1 MYVAQLQ
8 AGMGALALVTSKQ
21 QNHCSLEGQAL
32 SNTARTTDLPNIA
45 EAVVDACSN
54 EEGKNMLQCL
64 MLTLG

>member
-21 QNHCSLEGQAL
+21 QNCSLEGQAL